1 MSDVNTLKNIPHLST
16 LNFVLLTL
24 VTAGVYLIV
33 WQFMNTPKIEKI
45 TSKGIAD
52 HNFLVAIAACF
63 GLSGVLSA
71 STEPVT
77 LMISGLLSIALF
89 VLYII
94 WAFKAK
100 VALQGYAT
108 TELKVDLRM
117 NGIYTFLFTVFYIN
131 YCINE
136 VSESDKSLQAAVE

>member
-94 WAFKAK
+94 WAFKA
-100 VALQGYAT
+100 
-108 TELKVDLRM
+108 
-117 NGIYTFLFTVFYIN
+117 NNFN
-131 YCINE
+131 
-136 VSESDKSLQAAVE
+136 